1 MKLTKQILQ
10 KLIKEEYDNLYGKG
24 YISTSTNN
32 ATIEQSRIKKLNKK
46 LLEYSK
52 KGDLS
57 GVKQCVEHGA
67 DVNSKDNDGCT
78 PLHWS
83 SWNGYLDI
91 VKYLIEQGVDVN
103 CKSNNGSTPLHLS
116 SRYGYLDIVKHL
128 IENGADVN
136 SKDNG
141 GRTPLHWSS
150 RVMTNWPSRKGH
162 LDIAKYLIERGA
174 NWNIEDKSNKYFID
188 YLSDENKEIIIK
200 KYPKQYEK
208 FLANKK

>member
-24 YISTSTNN
+24 YTSTSTNKLN
-32 ATIEQSRIKKLNKK
+32 GKELEKLNKE
-46 LLEYSK
+46 LLNYSK
-52 KGDLS
+52 NGDLN
-57 GVKQCVEHGA
+57 GVKQSIERGA

-83 SWNGYLDI
+83 SENGYLDI
-91 VKYLIEQGVDVN
+91 VKYLIDHGADVN
-103 CKSNNGSTPLHLS
+103 RKDNVGWAPLHLS
-116 SRYGYLDIVKHL
+116 SYFGHLNIVKYL
-128 IENGADVN
+128 IKHGADVN
-136 SKDNG
+136 CKTNS

-150 RVMTNWPSRKGH
+150 RVMTNWSSRKGH

-174 NWNIEDKSNKYFID
+174 NWNIKDKSNKYFID